1 MKQLHSVTNSA
12 SPIQSRHLGSRA
24 LIPAV
29 SRARTLAYSAYRGRH
44 LLVLLCLAFA
54 CSISSISAVPIYT
67 YHEAAPG
74 PATLKS
80 LETAHRTIQQETGQ
94 NICFVFGIY
103 NYEIQEEYLQLDN
116 GQCDGFLFFVEN
128 RMDYHGRDFD
138 YEGIGLGYDSFDD
151 AWPTHYSLA
160 SLQFERGPPPDNL
173 RGRMA
178 LAFADRFIQKENH
191 AAIYWIRD
199 LWEEAT
205 EDYILQ
211 VAIAYAMAMVLGLI
225 PVLVYLF
232 YRFLTRGL
240 SISWRIHFLLAVVIP
255 LMLLFAVIGIMSWM
269 DAKSN
274 YPIFFPLLLGMAYA
288 FCGFVATF
296 LLGQRIMGVSD
307 WPPYWGILLI
317 YILAPLAVLAAGA
330 AKGAAGSLASGNSGS
345 GGGSRG
351 SGGGIK
357 PGGGT
362 FGGGGASG
370 GW

>member
-1 MKQLHSVTNSA
+1 MKQSLLCTNNV
-12 SPIQSRHLGSRA
+12 PRIRNHRLLRA
-24 LIPAV
+24 LPALLPTVARPWTLLIP
-29 SRARTLAYSAYRGRH
+29 
-44 LLVLLCLAFA
+44 LLLGLAFA
-54 CSISSISAVPIYT
+54 PSVQAIPVYT
-67 YHEAAPG
+67 FHDAG
-74 PATLKS
+74 PSPETHRS
-80 LETAHRTIQQETGQ
+80 LEKVHSSIQQETGQ
-94 NICFVFGIY
+94 NLCFIFGIY
-103 NYEIQEEYLQLDN
+103 NYEIQEEYTALDN
-116 GQCDGFLFFVEN
+116 GQCDGFLFFIEN
-128 RMDYHGRDFD
+128 RLEYFNRDYD
-138 YEGIGLGYDSFDD
+138 YEGISLGYDSFDD
-151 AWPTHYSLA
+151 AWPTHYSFA
-160 SLQFERGPPPDNL
+160 SLDFERGPRPPDL

-191 AAIYWIRD
+191 PAIYWLRD

-211 VAIAYAMAMVLGLI
+211 AAIAYTMAMLLGLI
-225 PVLVYLF
+225 PVLVFLI
-232 YRFLTRGL
+232 YRFLTRNLTIG
-240 SISWRIHFLLAVVIP
+240 WRIHFLMAVIIP
-255 LMLLFAVIGIMSWM
+255 LMLLFSVMGIMSWM

-274 YPIFFPLLLGMAYA
+274 YPVFLPLLLGMAYA

-296 LLGQRIMGVSD
+296 LLGQRIMGDSD

-330 AKGAAGSLASGNSGS
+330 AKGAVGSLSSGNSRS
-345 GGGSRG
+345 GGGSSN